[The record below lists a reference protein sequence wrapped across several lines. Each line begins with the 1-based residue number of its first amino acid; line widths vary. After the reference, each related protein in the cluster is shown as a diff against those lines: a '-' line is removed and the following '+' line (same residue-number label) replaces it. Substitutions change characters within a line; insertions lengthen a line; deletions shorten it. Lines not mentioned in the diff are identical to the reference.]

1 LHNLK
6 KEIASAKALLNSYN
20 ILCERK
26 REEAANLNNEISRLE
41 AIISRFKNNKEK
53 YLKIQQTVENKVRSV
68 LTDGK
73 VLLQFALASVIE
85 AIRINPDKYNNLLFS
100 DTSSSTA
107 MPAQQSSLL
116 HVKDYM
122 EKVLEKANR
131 LYDTVQNHLTN
142 SIMDNAAGVSSSDS
156 KLSSI
161 FNLGPYN
168 RNDICRIEDPE
179 IFHNSNGDIDN

>member
-53 YLKIQQTVENKVRSV
+53 YLKIQQTVENKVGSV

-73 VLLQFALASVIE
+73 VLL
-85 AIRINPDKYNNLLFS
+85 
-100 DTSSSTA
+100 
-107 MPAQQSSLL
+107 
-116 HVKDYM
+116 
-122 EKVLEKANR
+122 
-131 LYDTVQNHLTN
+131 
-142 SIMDNAAGVSSSDS
+142 
-156 KLSSI
+156 
-161 FNLGPYN
+161 
-168 RNDICRIEDPE
+168 
-179 IFHNSNGDIDN
+179 